1 MHMLGICLLEYQQT
15 WINLL
20 EFDVLMQLSWTFERE
35 GTKLE
40 WRWKCQPSSNSKQ
53 STALILDFLMDSN
66 IRLSVRLFL
75 NLLYFMTNNI
85 CCIKMMLHCFHD
97 TLASFIDEWAGFT
110 SSFIVFFNWQRLY
123 MAFIVVV
130 C

>member
-1 MHMLGICLLEYQQT
+1 MLGICLLEYQQA

-85 CCIKMMLHCFHD
+85 CCTDMMLHCFHD
-97 TLASFIDEWAGFT
+97 TLASFIDE
-110 SSFIVFFNWQRLY
+110 
-123 MAFIVVV
+123 
-130 C
+130 